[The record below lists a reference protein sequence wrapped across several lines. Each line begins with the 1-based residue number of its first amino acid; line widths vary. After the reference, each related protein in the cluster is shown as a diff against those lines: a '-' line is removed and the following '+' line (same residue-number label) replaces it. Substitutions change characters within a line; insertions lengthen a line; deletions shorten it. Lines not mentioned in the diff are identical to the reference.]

1 MNGPDKIISVFGAS
15 RIEPDNEMFRLA
27 EELGRALAQ
36 AGFQVAN
43 GGYGG
48 AMLASARG
56 ASQAG
61 GRVHGV
67 TCKAFKRSAANEFV
81 TDEISTETLEE
92 RLAALIRLGQ
102 AYVVLPGG
110 TGTLLELADVW
121 EHKHKGFADADR
133 PIILFG
139 DFWKPLVA
147 MMEQADPRTR
157 SAVAIADTIEEVIR
171 LLKET
176 LR

>member
-1 MNGPDKIISVFGAS
+1 MNEQASTIAVFGAS
-15 RIEPDNEMFRLA
+15 RAEPDNEYFRLA
-27 EELGRALAQ
+27 EELGRALVQ
-36 AGFQVAN
+36 AGFQIAN

-56 ASQAG
+56 AQQAG
-61 GRVHGV
+61 GRVYGV
-67 TCKAFKRSAANEFV
+67 TCRAFKRGSANEFV

-92 RLAALIRLGQ
+92 RLATLIKLGQ

-121 EHKHKGFADADR
+121 EHKNKRFADADK
-133 PIILFG
+133 PIILVG

-147 MMEQADPRTR
+147 LMETADPPSRK
-157 SAVAIADTIEEVIR
+157 AVAIADTVEEVIR